1 MKFSFLVPALALSLL
16 SAGHALAEQAD
27 RLKPMQ
33 VEADKMQ
40 HDEGRQLTVLTGNVQ
55 AVKGTLVMRAAR
67 MEVQQDS
74 KGQQVARFWA
84 EPGQRVFFRQ
94 KREGLDEFVEG
105 EAVQA
110 VYDSRQDLMT
120 LTDRAE
126 MRTLRE
132 GRVADQ
138 VQGQR
143 IVYNNTTEVMNVD
156 GKLQGSDSRQR
167 VRAVLAPKASASAP
181 AVAVPPLKP
190 SPALPQGGRP

>member
-1 MKFSFLVPALALSLL
+1 MKFSTLAPAFVLCLA
-16 SAGHALAEQAD
+16 AGATALAEQAD

-40 HDEGRQLTVLTGNVQ
+40 HDENRQLTVLTGNVQ

-74 KGQQVARFWA
+74 KGQQVARLWA

-110 VYDSRQDLMT
+110 VYDGRPDLMT

-138 VQGQR
+138 IPGQS
-143 IVYNNTTEVMNVD
+143 IVYNNSTEVMNVD
-156 GKLQGSDSRQR
+156 GKVQGSDTRQR
-167 VRAVLAPKASASAP
+167 VRAVLAPKAAASAP
-181 AVAVPPLKP
+181 SAPVPSLQS
-190 SPALPQGGRP
+190 SPALRQGGRP